1 MPDYKTPGVYI
12 EEIST
17 LPKSVAPV
25 ATAIPA
31 FVGYTQ
37 KRERNGV
44 PFTDLRAVRITSLL
58 EYQEMFGYPFDEEYS
73 VTLAQ
78 NASDP
83 EMTDIDIPN
92 LNTNSP
98 YNLYYQLQMFFDNGG
113 GPCHVV
119 SVGTYV
125 ESGPTSTDIDV
136 DDLVDGIHVL
146 EEEDE
151 PTLLVIPEAVHMSSA
166 NRLTIHNT
174 LLAQCEKLQD
184 RFAIMDAL
192 ANTSNTVAEDAAQF
206 RSDVGTGSL
215 KYGATYYP
223 SLKTSINRYYTESSV
238 VITDNRPNAGE
249 GPYHQCTLD
258 ILSNGSERAIGQIII
273 SDYANLEGDIFNI
286 DGVTFEGVSDLS
298 NSISSDH
305 PFLVEPA
312 NATTASN
319 LVTAIED
326 AGSTAYTVSRSGAII
341 TITASDEGAAGEL
354 DFTYTDNGSNGGAEM
369 KGDGTLELVS
379 PDKTLYN
386 SIKEKLKQRV
396 NLYPSGAMAGIY
408 ATVDRQRGVWKAP
421 ANVSINRVI
430 EPVIPVSHAEQMG
443 LNVDATSGKSIN
455 AIRHFS
461 GKGTMV
467 WGARTLAGND
477 NEWRYIPVRRLFIFI
492 EESVK
497 KATEFVVFEPNDA
510 KTWLRVK
517 TMIEN
522 FLSKLWRDGALA
534 GATPGEAF
542 FVKVG
547 LGQTMT
553 PLDILEGRMNVE
565 IGLAAVRPAEFIILK
580 FSHKL
585 QES

>member
-17 LPKSVAPV
+17 LPASVAAV

-31 FVGYTQ
+31 FIGYTQ
-37 KRERNGV
+37 KRERNGE
-44 PFTDLRAVRITSLL
+44 PFSDIRPVRITSLL
-58 EYQEMFGYPFDEEYS
+58 EYQESFGHPFDEEYS
-73 VTLAQ
+73 VTLSP

-83 EMTDIDIPN
+83 LVTDIGIPN
-92 LNTNSP
+92 IDTNSP
-98 YNLYYQLQMFFDNGG
+98 YNLHYQLQMYFDNGG
-113 GPCHVV
+113 GPCYVV

-125 ESGPTSTDIDV
+125 ETGPTTGDIVV
-136 DDLVDGIHVL
+136 DDLVSGIQIL

-151 PTLLVIPEAVHMSSA
+151 PTLLLVPEAIHLSPT
-166 NRLTIHNT
+166 NRLTINNT

-192 ANTSNTVAEDAAQF
+192 ADVNNTVAEDATQF
-206 RSDVGTGSL
+206 RADVGTGSL
-215 KYGATYYP
+215 KYGASYYP
-223 SLKTSINRYYTESSV
+223 SLKTSINRYYTDGSV
-238 VITDNRPNAGE
+238 VITDDRPNAGE
-249 GPYHQCTLD
+249 GPYHQCTLN
-258 ILSNGSERAIGQIII
+258 ILNSGSDHAIGQIMVT
-273 SDYANLEGDIFNI
+273 DFANLEGDVFEI
-286 DGVTFEGVSDLS
+286 DGVTFEGVTDLGDPITS
-298 NSISSDH
+298 GH

-312 NATTASN
+312 NATTAGN
-319 LVTAIED
+319 LLSAIET
-326 AGSTAYTVSRSGAII
+326 AGSTAHSVSRSGSII
-341 TITASDEGAAGEL
+341 TITAAEEGAAGEL
-354 DFTYTDNGSNGGAEM
+354 SFIYTDNNSDGGAEI
-369 KGDGTLELVS
+369 KGDGTLELIT

-386 SIKEKLKQRV
+386 SIKEKLKKRV
-396 NLYPSGAMAGIY
+396 VLYPSPAMAGIY
-408 ATVDRQRGVWKAP
+408 ARVDRQRGVWKAP

-430 EPVIPVSHAEQMG
+430 EPFIPISSLEQEG

-461 GKGTMV
+461 GKGTLV

-534 GATPGEAF
+534 GATPNEAY

-553 PLDILEGRMNVE
+553 PLDILEGRLIVE
-565 IGLAAVRPAEFIILK
+565 IGMAAVRPAEFIILK

>member
-1 MPDYKTPGVYI
+1 M
-12 EEIST
+12 
-17 LPKSVAPV
+17 
-25 ATAIPA
+25 
-31 FVGYTQ
+31 
-37 KRERNGV
+37 
-44 PFTDLRAVRITSLL
+44 
-58 EYQEMFGYPFDEEYS
+58 
-73 VTLAQ
+73 
-78 NASDP
+78 
-83 EMTDIDIPN
+83 
-92 LNTNSP
+92 
-98 YNLYYQLQMFFDNGG
+98 
-113 GPCHVV
+113 
-119 SVGTYV
+119 
-125 ESGPTSTDIDV
+125 
-136 DDLVDGIHVL
+136 
-146 EEEDE
+146 
-151 PTLLVIPEAVHMSSA
+151 
-166 NRLTIHNT
+166 
-174 LLAQCEKLQD
+174 
-184 RFAIMDAL
+184 
-192 ANTSNTVAEDAAQF
+192 
-206 RSDVGTGSL
+206 
-215 KYGATYYP
+215 
-223 SLKTSINRYYTESSV
+223 
-238 VITDNRPNAGE
+238 ITDDRPNAGE
-249 GPYHQCTLD
+249 GPYHQCTLN
-258 ILSNGSERAIGQIII
+258 ILSNGSDRAIGQIII
-273 SDYANLEGDIFNI
+273 SDYSNLEGDVFNI
-286 DGVTFEGVSDLS
+286 DGVTFQGVSDLS
-298 NSISSDH
+298 DSISSDH

-326 AGSTAYTVSRSGAII
+326 AGSTAYSVSRSGAII
-341 TITASDEGAAGEL
+341 TITASDEGSAGEL
-354 DFTYTDNGSNGGAEM
+354 DFTYTDNGGSGGAEM

-386 SIKEKLKQRV
+386 SIKDKLKQRL

-430 EPVIPVSHAEQMG
+430 EPVIPVSHSEQMG